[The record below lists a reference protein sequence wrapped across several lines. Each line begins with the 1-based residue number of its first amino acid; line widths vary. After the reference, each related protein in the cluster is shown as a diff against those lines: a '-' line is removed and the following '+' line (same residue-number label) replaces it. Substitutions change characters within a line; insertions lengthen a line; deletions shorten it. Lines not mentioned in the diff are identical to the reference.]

1 MLSKSITAGKYF
13 WHGEEITEAEYN
25 HIFSIIRNRPTSPEG
40 YGYRLTEGLE
50 WELYEL
56 PAVEDEEQEVSE

>member
-1 MLSKSITAGKYF
+1 MLVKNKNGHFWKSNK
-13 WHGEEITEAEYN
+13 ITESQYN
-25 HIFSIIRNRPTSPEG
+25 EILSMLRTIPTAPDG

-56 PAVEDEEQEVSE
+56 PAEEAEINEGDDI